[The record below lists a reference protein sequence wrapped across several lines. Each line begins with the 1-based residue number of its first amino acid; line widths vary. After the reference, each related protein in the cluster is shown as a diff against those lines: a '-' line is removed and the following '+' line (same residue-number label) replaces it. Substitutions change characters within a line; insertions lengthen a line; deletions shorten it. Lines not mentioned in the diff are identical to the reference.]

1 MLSWHCCRRFQEDN
15 MQNNISYERYQRQMI
30 LPGFGEQ
37 GQQKLAAARV
47 LVIGA
52 GGLGCPALQYLVA
65 AGVGTI
71 GIIDGDTV
79 SLSNLHRQVLFSTDD
94 IGKNKAVVAA
104 VHLKRLNPE
113 IVIKAFPENVNTEN
127 LLTLLSS
134 FDIVID
140 GTDNF
145 ATRYMV
151 NDACVLMKKILVYG
165 AVSRFEG
172 QVAVFNCPIN
182 KEEQSANYR
191 DLFPEPPKENEILNC
206 ADAGVMGV
214 LPGTIGSMQASETI
228 KLITGLGSSLIN
240 QLLTYNILTNQFYT
254 LKITAKKNTASLI
267 PQTEEAFRKTDY
279 VWLCASPVSVN
290 EIDARVF
297 DQLIQQGNID
307 VIDVREIHEMPI
319 VDEFQHHHIPLAKIK
334 LEYEQLKNDTVV
346 VFCQSGK
353 RSQQAVRLLSE
364 QFGNTKTMY
373 SLQGGIIAWK
383 NFRQTK

>member
-1 MLSWHCCRRFQEDN
+1 
-15 MQNNISYERYQRQMI
+15 MQNHFLYERYQRQMI
-30 LPGFGEQ
+30 LPGFGEK
-37 GQQKLAAARV
+37 GQQQLAAASV
-47 LVIGA
+47 LVVGA
-52 GGLGCPALQYLVA
+52 GGLGCPALQYLAA

-71 GIIDGDTV
+71 GIVDGDTI
-79 SLSNLHRQVLFSTDD
+79 SLNNLHRQILFNTDD
-94 IGKNKAVVAA
+94 IGKNKAVTAA
-104 VHLKRLNPE
+104 AHLKRINPE
-113 IVIKAFPENVNTEN
+113 ITITAFPENATNKN

-145 ATRYMV
+145 ATRYMI

-172 QVAVFNCPIN
+172 QVAVFNCPIS

-214 LPGTIGSMQASETI
+214 LPGIIGSMQASETI
-228 KLITGLGSSLIN
+228 KLITGLGNSLIN

-254 LKITAKKNTASLI
+254 LKITAKKDTALLM
-267 PQTEEAFRKTDY
+267 PQTDEAFRKTDY
-279 VWLCASPVSVN
+279 AWLCASPVSVN

-297 DQLIQQGNID
+297 DQLIRQSNID
-307 VIDVREIHEMPI
+307 VVDVREIHEMPI
-319 VDEFQHHHIPLAKIK
+319 VNEFQHHRIPLAKIK
-334 LEYEQLKNDTVV
+334 TEYEQLKNDTVV

-353 RSQQAVRLLSE
+353 RSQQAVQLLNG
-364 QFGNTKTMY
+364 QFGNAKTVY
-373 SLQGGIIAWK
+373 GLQGGIVAWK
-383 NFRQTK
+383 DFCQKK

>member
-1 MLSWHCCRRFQEDN
+1 

-37 GQQKLAAARV
+37 GQQQLAAARV

-79 SLSNLHRQVLFSTDD
+79 SLSNLHRQVLFNTDD
-94 IGKNKAVVAA
+94 IGNNKATTAA
-104 VHLKRLNPE
+104 HHLRKLNPE
-113 IVIKAFPENVNTEN
+113 ITILSYPENATTEN
-127 LLTLLSS
+127 ILTLLSA

-145 ATRYMV
+145 ATRYMI
-151 NDACVLMKKILVYG
+151 NDACVLMNKVLVYG

-172 QVAVFNCPIN
+172 QVAVFNFPLE
-182 KEEQSANYR
+182 KESRSSNYR

-214 LPGTIGSMQASETI
+214 LPGMIGSMQASEAI
-228 KLITGLGSSLIN
+228 KLITGLGSALIN
-240 QLLTYNILTNQFYT
+240 QLLTYNVMTNQLYI
-254 LKITAKKNTASLI
+254 LKFAKKQDTALLI

-279 VWLCASPVSVN
+279 AWLCASRIAVS
-290 EIDARVF
+290 EIDAQAF
-297 DQLIQQGNID
+297 DLLIQQGNLD
-307 VIDVREIHEMPI
+307 VVDVREIDEIPL
-319 VDEFQHHHIPLAKIK
+319 VDEFQHHRIPLAKMNTG
-334 LEYEQLKNDTVV
+334 YEQLKNDTVV

-353 RSQQAVRLLSE
+353 RSRQAVQLLSE

-373 SLQGGIIAWK
+373 SLEGGIIAWK
-383 NFRQTK
+383 SFRQKK